1 MNQEVVM
8 TLLQKAQKAAKA
20 KGVKIS
26 ADVRIGLRAIQ
37 RMHDLAK
44 KAKGSA
50 SEIYVKS
57 KHGA

>member
-1 MNQEVVM
+1 M

-37 RMHDLAK
+37 RMHDIAAK
-44 KAKGSA
+44 VPGSA
-50 SEIYVKS
+50 YELYMKMEEEE
-57 KHGA
+57 